1 MKTWQ
6 AFREGGKNIYARRRY
21 VLVIYGLNLI
31 LALILGSFVATD
43 IRASLGNSAAA
54 ETLREGFND
63 AWYRGFSA
71 QAQGVSATFRP
82 AVTGIGAVFEGLDA
96 LLQGEIFNHPGGIY
110 WLGLLYWGMW
120 VFFSAGFI
128 SLFGSDRGEFFRGA
142 ERLFLRFLLLAAS
155 AGMLYILIFTV
166 LLPLLNSLV
175 EQFTREMIDER
186 PVFYYTLGKYAL
198 VWIPVLLIQLV
209 LDYSK
214 IAAMRHDVPLK
225 QLQNAPLLALEFIL
239 RHPFRT
245 LGLHLL
251 LGIVWLLCLG
261 CYWLIAPGAGQS
273 YWITIMLVFL
283 IGQIYIISR
292 IALKGWFLASETAL
306 YGKGN

>member
-1 MKTWQ
+1 MTTWQ
-6 AFREGGKNIYARRRY
+6 AFREGWKNIYTWRRY
-21 VLVIYGLNLI
+21 VLIVYGLNLI
-31 LALILGSFVATD
+31 LALILASFVAAD
-43 IRASLGNSAAA
+43 IRASLGSSAAA
-54 ETLREGFND
+54 ETLRDGFND
-63 AWYRGFSA
+63 AWYRGFAA
-71 QAQGVSATFRP
+71 QAQGVSATFQP

-96 LLQGEIFNHPGGIY
+96 LLQGEVFDFPGGIY

-128 SLFGSDRGEFFRGA
+128 SLFSGDRAGFFRGA
-142 ERLFLRFLLLAAS
+142 ERFFLRFLLLAAG
-155 AGMLYILIFTV
+155 AGILYILIFTA
-166 LLPLLNSLV
+166 LLPLLTSLA
-175 EQFTREMIDER
+175 EQHTREMIDER

-198 VWIPVLLIQLV
+198 VWLPVLLIQLV

-214 IAAMRHDVPLK
+214 VAAVRRDIPLA
-225 QLQNAPLLALEFIL
+225 QLQDAPLIALEFIL

-261 CYWLIAPGAGQS
+261 GYWLIAPGAGQS
-273 YWITIMLVFL
+273 YWVTIVLAFL
-283 IGQIYIISR
+283 IGQIYILSR

-306 YGKGN
+306 YGQGK

>member
-1 MKTWQ
+1 MTTWQ
-6 AFREGGKNIYARRRY
+6 AFREGGRNIYTRRKY
-21 VLVIYGLNLI
+21 VLIVYGLNLI
-31 LALILGSFVATD
+31 LALILASFVATD

-96 LLQGEIFNHPGGIY
+96 LLQGEVFNYPGGIY

-128 SLFGSDRGEFFRGA
+128 SLFSGDRGGFFRGA
-142 ERLFLRFLLLAAS
+142 ERFFLRFLLLAAG
-155 AGMLYILIFTV
+155 AALLYILIFSA
-166 LLPLLNSLV
+166 LLPLLNYLV
-175 EQFTREMIDER
+175 ERLTREMIDER

-198 VWIPVLLIQLV
+198 IWLPVLLIQLV

-214 IAAMRHDVPLK
+214 IAAVRHDIPLE
-225 QLQNAPLLALEFIL
+225 QLQNAPPIALEFIL

-251 LGIVWLLCLG
+251 LGMVWLLCLG
-261 CYWLIAPGAGQS
+261 SYWLIAPGAGQS
-273 YWITIMLVFL
+273 YWITIVITFL
-283 IGQIYIISR
+283 IGQIYILSR
-292 IALKGWFLASETAL
+292 ISLKGWFLASETAL
-306 YGKGN
+306 FGKGN